1 MTTAQE
7 LANRMVQRVVDE
19 LIATCE
25 PDIIERV
32 NKLVDNLDE
41 EALLELILLH
51 DEVLGDPEPAP
62 WERNHMASKYRDL

>member
-51 DEVLGDPEPAP
+51 DEVFGDPET
-62 WERNHMASKYRDL
+62 DL